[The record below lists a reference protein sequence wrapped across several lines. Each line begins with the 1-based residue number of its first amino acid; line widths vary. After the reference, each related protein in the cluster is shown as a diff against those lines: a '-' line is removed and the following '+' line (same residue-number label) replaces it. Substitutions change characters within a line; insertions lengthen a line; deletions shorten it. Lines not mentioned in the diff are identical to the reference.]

1 MSNKKYKD
9 YTREDFLKMAR
20 AEKMLFLLYA
30 LCTRHTAKM
39 ENMISFSTSCL
50 ENPRCRERFKNRHL
64 VCSKCYARRQLMR
77 QKTTREKYAACTLFF
92 TTVLLAPDDVPPL
105 FARYLRFESFGD
117 LINALQVKNYFTIAE
132 AAAAIPAALWTKNPD
147 IIAEAIAAGA
157 VKPAN
162 MKIVYSVPEIDR
174 RMTAAEKQTIL
185 KKYPFIDSFFFVERA
200 PDLISCQKNCFLCGR
215 CYEITDGLQT
225 DEKLK

>member
-1 MSNKKYKD
+1 M
-9 YTREDFLKMAR
+9 TR

-39 ENMISFSTSCL
+39 QNMISFSTSCL
-50 ENPRCRERFKNRHL
+50 ENPRCKERFKNRRL
-64 VCSKCYARRQLMR
+64 VCSKCFARRQLMR
-77 QKTTREKYAACTLFF
+77 QKTTREKYAVCTLFF
-92 TTVLLAPDDVPPL
+92 TTVEITPDDVPPL

-117 LINALQVKNYFTIAE
+117 LINVLQVKNYFTIAE

-147 IIAEAIAAGA
+147 IIEAAIQAGA

-185 KKYPFIDSFFFVERA
+185 KQYPFIDSFFFVERA
-200 PDLISCQKNCFLCGR
+200 PDIISCQKNCFLCGR

-225 DEKLK
+225 VEKLK